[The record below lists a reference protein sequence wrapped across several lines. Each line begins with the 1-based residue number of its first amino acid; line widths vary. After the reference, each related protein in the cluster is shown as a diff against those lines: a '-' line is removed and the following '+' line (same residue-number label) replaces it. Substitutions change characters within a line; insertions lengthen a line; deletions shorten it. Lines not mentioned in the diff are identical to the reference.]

1 MMSMDEKAL
10 VAAYEAHDRIL
21 ALPATDDDKR
31 LIDAIISAYLSAAQ
45 PVPLK
50 PTGETATILEG
61 IAFAMESRGYAHMT
75 NGRDIGALLDRL
87 AELEALPTPQ
97 PVESSHEPVAEEIE
111 QQAWD
116 CSRWPDWLAAVVDR
130 TNEVADRLDMSSEQ
144 AHAYAALS
152 ALATPPSP
160 AQNES
165 DQAGSYQTVEEYN
178 AVAASRAP
186 AQGTVERAEA
196 AKPIAFMDETGKVF
210 VKAGSPI
217 ADMMKAIPE
226 PPVGRKLMALYASP
240 PVDSDA
246 VKALREENVRL
257 SATIDEMW
265 AEFDRLRDATN
276 RRKCGQAFMVGGR
289 NIAPWGIVDHAI
301 AALDLSMHRSDI
313 IEDLKGKLK

>member
-186 AQGTVERAEA
+186 AQGTVERAEPEKQVRGNFVAVTTDEPQINNWHTAIYEDDYKGLLIALCNQNGSYPWQVNAILAGLNGKREA
-196 AKPIAFMDETGKVF
+196 ADVLNALKALQDAYEKVKLWPEQRMPGVDISTLGEGFMDLLQLRNAVPAVIT
-210 VKAGSPI
+210 
-217 ADMMKAIPE
+217 
-226 PPVGRKLMALYASP
+226 ALSSQERT
-240 PVDSDA
+240 D
-246 VKALREENVRL
+246 
-257 SATIDEMW
+257 
-265 AEFDRLRDATN
+265 
-276 RRKCGQAFMVGGR
+276 G
-289 NIAPWGIVDHAI
+289 
-301 AALDLSMHRSDI
+301 
-313 IEDLKGKLK
+313 